1 MNLSLIIR
9 SMLLNTRVP
18 TLENRE
24 PRHVTT
30 APIKSIKKKIANN
43 PNMIEIS
50 LENGMKIISKNQTEL
65 DLEKV
70 CALTHRDIDL
80 VFEKNDLELDN
91 EQVTFL
97 KYIIMDNLRLN
108 AGIIDTYSDTYSE
121 TSKSFGGFFQGKVL
135 PITPDTLS
143 QPSPTLSV
151 FQYIID
157 PKEYL
162 SNKQYYIKNSHP
174 SNPMKITYSI
184 QRGHDGN
191 VITFNNTSKKFEQI
205 IWDKEFHLAD
215 TLVTYTIPDLI
226 TKYGIEWDKYDC
238 VLFTQSYEHIDKL
251 EAAADK
257 DWFTEQTKVCQP
269 EMDQPEMNQGV
280 IDKNV
285 AMYPNPTKMWVELTD
300 VLKKHLNL
308 IYPLAAITG
317 ERIPY
322 PNKHFKELDLHQHGM
337 KIVHFRQFNRGTCW
351 AASVLNAFF
360 IFFNKHNDFSA
371 NRTSNAACYA
381 KYFEFERFLDV
392 NDFADQV
399 VKNSFLNRLFNTP
412 IDGYYCL
419 SALKW
424 LAPNVNLTGFS
435 ITASSDFKVF
445 IAEKFHKFL
454 FDFNDMKPGSI
465 YLMNWIGFHT
475 DKTDKSIG
483 LHAYCIHCVSKTAY
497 DIYDSNR
504 MFTFNNIESYTT
516 YCQSS
521 YNYNE
526 MYHYLDIA
534 IVATSVTKAGGA
546 TITKVYK
553 VDLYQC
559 RDNRKR
565 KVFRI
570 KGDDTIHAN
579 TLFTK
584 YKGNIVR
591 LRDIP
596 NRCREIE

>member
-1 MNLSLIIR
+1 
-9 SMLLNTRVP
+9 MLLNTRVP

-30 APIKSIKKKIANN
+30 APIKSIKTNANN
-43 PNMIEIS
+43 PNMIKIS
-50 LENGMKIISKNQTEL
+50 LELDKGNGIKIISKNQTEL

-80 VFEKNDLELDN
+80 VFEKNDLKLDN

-108 AGIIDTYSDTYSE
+108 VGIIDTYSDTYSE

-143 QPSPTLSV
+143 QPNPTLSV

-157 PKEYL
+157 PKEYW
-162 SNKQYYIKNSHP
+162 SNKQYYIENSHP
-174 SNPMKITYSI
+174 SNPMNITYSI
-184 QRGHDGN
+184 KRGINDN
-191 VITFNNTSKKFEQI
+191 IIKFNNTDFNFKQI
-205 IWDKEFHLAD
+205 IWDKEFRLEDDAD

-226 TKYGIEWDKYDC
+226 TKYGTEWDKYDC
-238 VLFTQSYEHIDKL
+238 VHFIKPENIDELEHTADKIWFTQQ
-251 EAAADK
+251 A
-257 DWFTEQTKVCQP
+257 KVCQTV
-269 EMDQPEMNQGV
+269 MDQGV
-280 IDKNV
+280 MAKNM
-285 AMYPNPTKMWVELTD
+285 AMYPNPTNVWVELAD

-351 AASVLNAFF
+351 AAAALNVFF
-360 IFFNKHNDFSA
+360 IFFNKHKDFSA

-381 KYFEFERFLDV
+381 KYVEFERFLDV

-424 LAPNVNLTGFS
+424 LAPNVKLTGFS
-435 ITASSDFKVF
+435 ITVSSDFKVF
-445 IAEKFHKFL
+445 IAETFQKFL

-465 YLMNWIGFHT
+465 YLMNWIGFNT

-483 LHAYCIHCVSKTAY
+483 LHAYCIHCVSETAY

-504 MFTFNNIESYTT
+504 MFTFNNIDTYTT
-516 YCQSS
+516 YCQSR
-521 YNYNE
+521 YNYKK
-526 MYHYLDIA
+526 MCHYLDIA
-534 IVATSVTKAGGA
+534 IVATPVTKAGGE

-596 NRCREIE
+596 KSK